1 MYCVV
6 QMSNYMR
13 KNDKISVVI
22 PCYKC
27 ADFLSEL
34 HRRLVLCLEQI
45 TETFEIIF
53 VNDASPETDWQIIEK
68 LASKDKRVTGINLSR
83 NFGQHYAITAGLDY
97 CSGDWIVVM
106 DGDLQDKPEEVRK
119 LYEKTSKGYE
129 IIVGKRENR
138 KDSFLVKL
146 TSRLFYVVFNYL
158 TGQKFD
164 NKVANFG
171 IYSKRV
177 IDNVRKLKEADR
189 SFGLLVSLVG
199 FPKLEMDVEHA
210 ERNSGESAYSFRSRL
225 NLAFDHI
232 LSHSNKPL
240 ILSIQ
245 TGFLISS
252 LSLLYALWLIIRYFI
267 SSHVADG
274 WTSLMVS
281 LFFLSGLIIMVTGM
295 VGLYV
300 GKIYKEVKNRPLY
313 IVKEI
318 TSGKDK

>member
-1 MYCVV
+1 MI
-6 QMSNYMR
+6 NYMT
-13 KNDKISVVI
+13 KNIKISVVI

-27 ADFLSEL
+27 ADFLAEL
-34 HRRLVLCLEQI
+34 YRRLVLCLGQI

-53 VNDASPETDWQIIEK
+53 VNDASPERDWQIIEE
-68 LASKDKRVTGINLSR
+68 LSRKDKRVTGINLSR

-97 CSGDWIVVM
+97 CQGDWIVVM
-106 DGDLQDKPEEVRK
+106 DGDLQDKPEEIKK
-119 LYEKTSKGYE
+119 LYEKTSEGYE
-129 IIVGKRENR
+129 IVVGKRENR
-138 KDSFLVKL
+138 KDSFIVKA
-146 TSRLFYVVFNYL
+146 TSRLFYMVFNYL

-171 IYSKRV
+171 IYSRRV
-177 IDNVRKLKEADR
+177 IDHVRKLKEADR

-199 FPKLEMDVEHA
+199 FTKSELDVEHA
-210 ERNSGESAYSFRSRL
+210 ERNSGESAYSFQSRL
-225 NLAFDHI
+225 NLAFNHI
-232 LSHSNKPL
+232 LSHSSKPL
-240 ILSIQ
+240 ILAIQ
-245 TGFLISS
+245 VGFVISS
-252 LSLLYALWLIIRYFI
+252 LSLFYAVWLIIRYFI
-267 SSHVADG
+267 SAHVADG

-300 GKIYKEVKNRPLY
+300 GKIYNEVKNRPLY

>member
-1 MYCVV
+1 M

-13 KNDKISVVI
+13 KNSKISVVI
-22 PCYKC
+22 PCYRC
-27 ADFLSEL
+27 AGFIAEL
-34 HRRLVLCLEQI
+34 HRRLVLSLEQI
-45 TETFEIIF
+45 TNDFEIIF
-53 VNDASPETDWQIIEK
+53 VNDASPEKDWQIIEA
-68 LASKDKRVTGINLSR
+68 LAGNDKRVTGINLSR

-97 CSGDWIVVM
+97 CTGDWIVVM
-106 DGDLQDKPEEVRK
+106 DGDLQDKPEEIK
-119 LYEKTSKGYE
+119 KIFTKASEGYE
-129 IIVGKRENR
+129 IVVGKRENR
-138 KDSFLVKL
+138 KDSVLVRM
-146 TSRLFYVVFNYL
+146 TSKLFYLVFNYL

-177 IDNVRKLKEADR
+177 IDHVRKLKEADR

-199 FPKLEMDVEHA
+199 FSKSEIEVDHSP
-210 ERNSGESAYSFRSRL
+210 RTSGKSAYSFKSRV

-245 TGFLISS
+245 TGFIISS
-252 LSLLYALWLIIRYFI
+252 LSLFYAFWLIIRYFI
-267 SSHVADG
+267 SSHIADG

-300 GKIYKEVKNRPLY
+300 GKIYNEVKNRPLY

-318 TSGKDK
+318 TKPNEKTAI

>member
-1 MYCVV
+1 M
-6 QMSNYMR
+6 QMSDYMK
-13 KNDKISVVI
+13 KNNKISVVI
-22 PCYKC
+22 PCYNC
-27 ADFLSEL
+27 ADLLVEL
-34 HRRLVLCLEQI
+34 HRRLVLCLAQI
-45 TETFEIIF
+45 TEEFEIIF
-53 VNDASPETDWQIIEK
+53 VNDASPERDWQIIEE
-68 LASKDKRVTGINLSR
+68 LAGKDSRVIGINLSR

-97 CSGDWIVVM
+97 CNGDWIVVM
-106 DGDLQDKPEEVRK
+106 DGDLQDKPEEIKK
-119 LYEKTSKGYE
+119 LFEKASSGYE
-129 IIVGKRENR
+129 IVVGKRENR
-138 KDSFLVKL
+138 RDSLIVRM
-146 TSRLFYVVFNYL
+146 TSKLFYMVFNYL

-199 FPKLEMDVEHA
+199 FSKLEIEVEHA
-210 ERNSGESAYSFRSRL
+210 NRTSGKSAYSFKSRL

-245 TGFLISS
+245 VGFIISS
-252 LSLLYALWLIIRYFI
+252 LSLLYAFWLIIRYFI

-281 LFFLSGLIIMVTGM
+281 LFFLSGLIIVVAGM

-300 GKIYKEVKNRPLY
+300 GKIYNEVKNRPLY

-318 TSGKDK
+318 TKNSKE

>member
-1 MYCVV
+1 M

-13 KNDKISVVI
+13 KNNKISVVI
-22 PCYKC
+22 PCYNC
-27 ADFLSEL
+27 ADFLAEL

-45 TETFEIIF
+45 TKEFEIIF
-53 VNDASPETDWQIIEK
+53 VNDASPERDWQIIEE
-68 LASKDKRVTGINLSR
+68 LAGKDSRVKGINLSR

-106 DGDLQDKPEEVRK
+106 DGDLQDRPEEIKK
-119 LYEKTSKGYE
+119 LWNKTLDGYE

-138 KDSFLVKL
+138 KDSLIVRM
-146 TSRLFYVVFNYL
+146 TSKLFYLVFNYL

-171 IYSKRV
+171 IYSQKV

-199 FPKLEMDVEHA
+199 FSKLEIEVEHSN
-210 ERNSGESAYSFRSRL
+210 RTNGESAYSFKSRL

-240 ILSIQ
+240 ILAIQ
-245 TGFLISS
+245 TGFVIST
-252 LSLLYALWLIIRYFI
+252 LSLFYAFWLIIRYFI

-281 LFFLSGLIIMVTGM
+281 LFFLSGLIIIVTGM

-300 GKIYKEVKNRPLY
+300 GKIYNEVKNRPLY

-318 TSGKDK
+318 TKSNKK